1 MKALAFAGLAGVVIP
16 LITPEIVRLRNAIED
31 DLVQRYNSV
40 NGIKDELM
48 SLTDELSSI
57 QSWVEKL
64 EQIIWPCDEMLDWSR
79 RATEIRYEV
88 DHYISEFLCEENSC
102 TRDFIVR
109 YKLVDHVKDLKRRLK
124 MLAKNYK
131 SSNWDELTSSNMLD
145 GMGCRASSI
154 LTQDHANLLGF
165 QGELS
170 HLIDILRI
178 PNPPDSLK
186 VITIVGSVGSGKT
199 ALALEAFNS
208 VGNKFESSASVCVSG
223 CLDTRSLF
231 MDIYMQVGGADLLS
245 GELQT
250 NHLIRKISALLATKR
265 FFSPPPS
272 PYRYL
277 NI

>member
-1 MKALAFAGLAGVVIP
+1 MGGKARANHLAM
-16 LITPEIVRLRNAIED
+16 RRD
-31 DLVQRYNSV
+31 
-40 NGIKDELM
+40 
-48 SLTDELSSI
+48 
-57 QSWVEKL
+57 
-64 EQIIWPCDEMLDWSR
+64 DWSR

-88 DHYISEFLCEENSC
+88 DHYISEFLCVENSC

-109 YKLVDHVKDLKRRLK
+109 YMLVDHVKDLKRRLK

-131 SSNWDELTSSNMLD
+131 SSNWDQLTSSNMLD

-154 LTQDHANLLGF
+154 LTQDHGDLLGC
-165 QGELS
+165 QGQLN
-170 HLIDILRI
+170 HLIGLLQI
-178 PNPPDSLK
+178 PKSPDSLK

-208 VGNKFESSASVCVSG
+208 IGNEFESRASICVSG
-223 CLDTRSLF
+223 CVDTRSLLK
-231 MDIYMQVGGADLLS
+231 DICMQVGGVDLLLS

-265 FFSPPPS
+265 FFFLPPS
-272 PYRYL
+272 LYRYL